1 MKKALCI
8 IKKYPPPMIIIP
20 LKETIRKK
28 MKEITQP
35 KIIKKADPKD
45 IIFCPIWVRK
55 FF

>member
-8 IKKYPPPMIIIP
+8 IKKYPPPMIINNYE
-20 LKETIRKK
+20 KKIRQK

-35 KIIKKADPKD
+35 KKMKQSDPKD
-45 IIFCPIWVRK
+45 IIFCPIWIRK